1 MTAELIIAFARGFI
15 GLTESPAG
23 SNNVIFNTHY
33 YGKAVSGSAYP
44 WCAAYVWDIFRI
56 AGASA
61 LYYGG
66 NKTASCTT
74 LMNWGKAH
82 GLYVS
87 SGYKAGDLIFYN
99 WNGGTTTAD
108 HVGICTVDYPGTGKI
123 TTVEGNTS
131 VNDASNGGEVLEMQR
146 NTSYVVGGY
155 RPLYD
160 TENYITQDEFNSLFD
175 TRFGGVFPAAFANLF
190 DAKFLAAFTGAFNTA
205 YASAVSIAG
214 TGDNPSSWAKAAA
227 QFAKENG
234 IINGNDKGDYGWQK
248 PVTREM
254 AAIITQNAVERFGT
268 NN

>member
-131 VNDASNGGEVLEMQR
+131 VNDASNGGQVIEMAR
-146 NTSYVVGGY
+146 DMKYVIGGY
-155 RPLYD
+155 RPLYS
-160 TENYITQDEFNSLFD
+160 TENNDTTDNNMTQEQFETLFDERFNAKFGTAFNSSF
-175 TRFGGVFPAAFANLF
+175 TAAFNS
-190 DAKFLAAFTGAFNTA
+190 A
-205 YASAVSIAG
+205 YASAVSISK
-214 TGDNPSSWAKAAA
+214 TGDNPSGWAKEAVT
-227 QFAKENG
+227 FVKDNG
-234 IINGNDKGDYGWQK
+234 IFSGDGEGNYGWQK
-248 PVTREM
+248 PLTREQ
-254 AAIITQNAVERFGT
+254 AATLIKNSVDKFSR
-268 NN
+268 